1 MTPDQ
6 KYYKAKPYVQHLRFF
21 GSLAYVHIL
30 DIKRT
35 KLDSKTIKC
44 IFVGYDSESKGY
56 RLFDP
61 QNKKFTGA
69 EMWSLTKHKS
79 DMILSLQRSVL
90 LPILFL
96 ATYFQNQLYPLNL

>member
-6 KYYKAKPYVQHLRFF
+6 KYYKAKPSVQHLNFF
-21 GSLAYVHIL
+21 GSLAYVHIP
-30 DIKRT
+30 DSKRT

-61 QNKKFTGA
+61 QTKKI
-69 EMWSLTKHKS
+69 HKS
-79 DMILSLQRSVL
+79 RDVVFDETQIGYDCAIRS
-90 LPILFL
+90 L
-96 ATYFQNQLYPLNL
+96 AT